1 MSKTYKVI
9 VSMEEYEV
17 EVEDCESESEAI
29 DIVLE
34 NDILGSGLLNF
45 EIEEVSDDNTRTN

>member
-17 EVEDCESESEAI
+17 EVDDCESESEAI
-29 DIVLE
+29 DLVLE

-45 EIEEVSDDNTRTN
+45 EIEEVSDEL

>member
-17 EVEDCESESEAI
+17 EIEDCDHESEAI
-29 DIVLE
+29 DLVLE
-34 NDILGSGLLNF
+34 NDILGGGILEF
-45 EIEEVSDDNTRTN
+45 EIEEVSDE

>member
-1 MSKTYKVI
+1 MVFMSKTYKVK
-9 VSMEEYEV
+9 VSMDEFKT
-17 EVEDCESESEAI
+17 EVEDCDHESEAI

-45 EIEEVSDDNTRTN
+45 EIEEVSDE